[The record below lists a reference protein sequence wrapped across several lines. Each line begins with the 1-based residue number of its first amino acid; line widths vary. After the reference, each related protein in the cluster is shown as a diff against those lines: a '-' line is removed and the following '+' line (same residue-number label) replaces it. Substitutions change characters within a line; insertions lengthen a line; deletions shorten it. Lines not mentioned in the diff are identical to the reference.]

1 MTAELSWR
9 VPVAVADLP
18 TEGKAF
24 ELAPDAATRSELAEL
39 AGVLAVPSLEANL
52 HVAPDGG
59 GGAIVSG
66 TLRGVVTQ
74 DCVVTLEPFDNP
86 ISEEI
91 FVRFAPPDSIAEES
105 DRSIDFGSEDPP
117 DPLVG
122 GAFDLADVVAEFL
135 TLAVDPYPR
144 KPGAVFAAPDG
155 GKAGKES
162 SPFAALEKLKRQGR
176 KKG

>member
-1 MTAELSWR
+1 MTADLSWR
-9 VPVAVADLP
+9 VPVVVADLP
-18 TEGKAF
+18 LEGEEF
-24 ELAPDAATRSELAEL
+24 NLVPDAATRAELARL

-59 GGAIVSG
+59 GGAIVRG
-66 TLRGVVTQ
+66 PLRGVVTQ
-74 DCVVTLEPFDNP
+74 ECVVTLEPFDNP

-135 TLAVDPYPR
+135 SLAVDPYPR
-144 KPGAVFAAPDG
+144 KPGAVFAAPEG
-155 GKAGKES
+155 IKAGKES
-162 SPFAALEKLKRQGR
+162 SPFAALEKLKDRGR